1 MTLEIN
7 LHELIVN
14 FNTILGTDR
23 TENGGKLFQIM
34 PLRWEIFLH
43 WDVFKGQH
51 VMKTKWMNFVLVYLD
66 IEGRKIS

>member
-7 LHELIVN
+7 LHELTAN
-14 FNTILGTDR
+14 FNTILETDR
-23 TENGGKLFQIM
+23 METGVKLFQIM

-51 VMKTKWMNFVLVYLD
+51 VMKINWMNFVLDYFD
-66 IEGRKIS
+66 IKGRKIS